1 MDPRISTFFKLSL
14 TCFITIYAMPFVDIS
29 GNKKK
34 VLRAPFLGGA
44 RRFLLLS
51 IQVII
56 EKIKLQYVITAIL
69 PKKNN

>member
-34 VLRAPFLGGA
+34 VLRAPFFWGGG
-44 RRFLLLS
+44 
-51 IQVII
+51 
-56 EKIKLQYVITAIL
+56 EKIFIAIYSSHYRENQIAVRYNSNFT
-69 PKKNN
+69 KKK